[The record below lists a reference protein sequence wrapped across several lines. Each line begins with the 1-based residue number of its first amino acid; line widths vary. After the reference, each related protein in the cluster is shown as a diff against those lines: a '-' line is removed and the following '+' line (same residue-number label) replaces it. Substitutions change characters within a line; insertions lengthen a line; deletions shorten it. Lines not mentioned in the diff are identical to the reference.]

1 MEWIEMRLDKSIW
14 NITRKIR
21 DTETKY
27 RLDKRI
33 FEGIS
38 ELELEF
44 VIRNGGNIIGGEISR
59 IIE

>member
-27 RLDKRI
+27 WLDKRI

-44 VIRNGGNIIGGEISR
+44 VIRNGRNIIGGEISR